1 MKLDVYLERIRPY
14 AKGCPDQVIKN
25 YLIVTL
31 RDICHRANLWRYHDK
46 LYMVK
51 GIKDY
56 TLTTPANTEIA
67 TVQNIQRE
75 DGSRLQSRDLLPP
88 YISKGTPY
96 YYRHFE
102 TTALSVAP
110 IPDKDQMHDIELT
123 LMPAFSATEVPDDV
137 GNLTIEFACWGV
149 LADLQMMPDEP
160 WTNPQ
165 LSEVNRQKYE
175 RELNKKRIR
184 GLVGVSGGEQ
194 SVTRRRFI

>member
-1 MKLDVYLERIRPY
+1 MKLDVYLERIRPH
-14 AKGCPDQVIKN
+14 AKGCPDQVIRN
-25 YLIVTL
+25 YLIITL
-31 RDICHRANLWRYHDK
+31 RDICQRANIWRHHDK
-46 LYMVK
+46 LYLVK

-56 TLTTPANTEIA
+56 TLASPEDTDIA

-75 DGSRLQSRDLLPP
+75 DGSRLESRDLLPP

-102 TTALSVAP
+102 TTVLSVAP

-123 LMPAFSATEVPDDV
+123 LMPAFSATDVPDDV

-194 SVTRRRFI
+194 SVTRRRFV